1 MCRYFIALAVLLF
14 ARSASADVFYKL
26 VGYQC
31 DREND
36 RIVISYRGAYNEDG
50 EAMVQSKG
58 PDEWQPES
66 LIKSMRDR
74 DHIGELETIHRTCK
88 LKDGVYTVSLGTSPG
103 NFNIQGRCGA
113 HFSAWVEIMRDQQK
127 VVPHLEL
134 EADCH
139 DVTAPVITQVV
150 VEAGGKEPSRVET
163 PYDEFY
169 R

>member
-1 MCRYFIALAVLLF
+1 GYRIDKMLPRRADGSLQCSADGWRVDIRKGKQTMFRYVIALAALLF
-14 ARSASADVFYKL
+14 ARSASADAFYKL

-31 DREND
+31 DREKD

-58 PDEWQPES
+58 PDEWEPES
-66 LIKSMRDR
+66 LIESMRDD

-113 HFSAWVEIMRDQQK
+113 HFSAWV
-127 VVPHLEL
+127 
-134 EADCH
+134 
-139 DVTAPVITQVV
+139 
-150 VEAGGKEPSRVET
+150 
-163 PYDEFY
+163 
-169 R
+169 